1 MVAILQADGL
11 DSPVK
16 QAAGQTLMNV
26 MEARPKLVAKKQL
39 ITPVLSALAGIIA
52 KADTSAAG
60 SIFSFAETEG
70 RLDHEDDD
78 DDEDYTP
85 EMDIQRMAQ
94 TCIDTMAIHIPQK
107 HFVGPALAICSQV
120 RKGIVEESSSRLR

>member
-1 MVAILQADGL
+1 M
-11 DSPVK
+11 K

-26 MEARPKLVAKKQL
+26 MEARPKLVAKKGL
-39 ITPVLSALAGIIA
+39 ITPVLAALAGIIA

-60 SIFSFAETEG
+60 SIFSFAENDG
-70 RLDHEDDD
+70 RLDRDGDDD

-94 TCIDTMAIHIPQK
+94 TCIDTMAINVPQK
-107 HFVGPALAICSQV
+107 HFVGPALTICSQV
-120 RKGIVEESSSRLR
+120 